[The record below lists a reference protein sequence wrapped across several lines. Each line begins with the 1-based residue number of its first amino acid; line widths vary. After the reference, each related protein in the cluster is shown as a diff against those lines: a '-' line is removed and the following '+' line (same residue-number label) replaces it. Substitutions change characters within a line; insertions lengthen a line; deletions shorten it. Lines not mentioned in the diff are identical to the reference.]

1 MMLPGV
7 LFAEE
12 TSKQLKALLASAADQ
27 NFTGRD
33 LMAEATASMSSS
45 ADGPESMPLQ
55 DKKLVRVM
63 AALTQE

>member
-1 MMLPGV
+1 
-7 LFAEE
+7 
-12 TSKQLKALLASAADQ
+12 
-27 NFTGRD
+27 
-33 LMAEATASMSSS
+33 MAEATASMSSS